1 MNNSSIINKIKS
13 FSLIKNQ
20 PDSDWKCV
28 VYLILI
34 LCAASMVWSAI
45 FFLGVKRDMDKAGQS
60 TGDPVVNSFADKE
73 KDISDITE
81 KYDQKILENQLIK
94 DGGVGVLGDPS
105 LF

>member
-1 MNNSSIINKIKS
+1 MNNSSIINKIKN

-28 VYLILI
+28 VFLILA
-34 LCAASMVWSAI
+34 LCIISMAWSAV
-45 FFLGVKRDMDKAGQS
+45 FFLGVKSDMDKAGLS
-60 TGDPVVNSFADKE
+60 TGDPAVNSFADKE
-73 KDISDITE
+73 KDIADITE